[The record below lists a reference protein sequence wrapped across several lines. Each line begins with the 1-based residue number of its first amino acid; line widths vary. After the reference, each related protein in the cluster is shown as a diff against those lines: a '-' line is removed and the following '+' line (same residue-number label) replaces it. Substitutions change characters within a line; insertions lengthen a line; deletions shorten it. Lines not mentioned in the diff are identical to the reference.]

1 MGERTS
7 HEQDGV
13 DAEEPVLLEHLAGLV
28 QEDPGLVLPL
38 RAASGSLGL
47 GTKEDLALREERA
60 EDTREGRDAGGA
72 PEEGTPGLLGLGDK
86 VEVDDGGDE
95 VADGV
100 ALLED
105 ARRETTRLY
114 GQCLEGGRGSHTP
127 DTAHGD
133 TEDGADTEELL
144 EGLDEA
150 RAELDDAD
158 DGEVGDERPL
168 AAIAVR
174 DDAENDLMNVSA
186 ISGGVY
192 VGRRKIDIRR
202 RRNGRGG

>member
-1 MGERTS
+1 MTVGERTG

-105 ARRETTRLY
+105 ARRETTRLD
-114 GQCLEGGRGSHTP
+114 GQVFESGGGGQAP
-127 DTAHGD
+127 DTTHGD
-133 TEDGADTEELL
+133 TKEGADGEELL

-150 RAELDDAD
+150 RAELGDAD
-158 DGEVGDERPL
+158 EEEVDDERPF
-168 AAIAVR
+168 AAVAIG
-174 DDAENDLMNVSA
+174 DDTENDLRERDVSLR
-186 ISGGVY
+186 
-192 VGRRKIDIRR
+192 GRDAAR
-202 RRNGRGG
+202 